1 MQSWLYVLLITP
13 FHPTAPP
20 PPPRFL
26 EVTQKGAT
34 WVEIRWM
41 ANPDTNPPI
50 QSYNVE
56 YRLSFELQ
64 RQQDNG
70 TLIMRFNIT
79 GLYPSAQYLVQVRA
93 ESPKGIGEPST
104 EISVWTEP
112 GGRPCV
118 TWRVGGLWS
127 GECFFHFHCSH
138 VYTRHLLSDLHL
150 A

>member
-1 MQSWLYVLLITP
+1 
-13 FHPTAPP
+13 
-20 PPPRFL
+20 
-26 EVTQKGAT
+26 
-34 WVEIRWM
+34 M

-70 TLIMRFNIT
+70 TLTMRFNIT
-79 GLYPSAQYLVQVRA
+79 GLYPSALYLVQVRA
-93 ESPKGIGEPST
+93 ESPKGVGEPSM

-118 TWRVGGLWS
+118 TWRVGARPLEWRM
-127 GECFFHFHCSH
+127 FFCTFIVFMYIPDIS
-138 VYTRHLLSDLHL
+138 YQIY